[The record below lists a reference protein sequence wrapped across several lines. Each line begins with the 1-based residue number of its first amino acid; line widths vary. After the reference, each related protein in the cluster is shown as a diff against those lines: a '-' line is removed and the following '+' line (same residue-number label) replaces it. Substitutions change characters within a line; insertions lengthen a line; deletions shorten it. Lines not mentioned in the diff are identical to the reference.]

1 MQVKLE
7 GTDKALK
14 SLQKLQGKELERAM
28 RKWMNQAI
36 QVILE
41 EAKRRASFVKGYSTG
56 ALKESLRKKL
66 KKKRDGTLQAKVE
79 AWYPEPGDKKKY
91 YAFAVEY
98 GTKTQGPQP
107 FLHPAGEAKKEEVVK
122 IMTDGMEDLVREAER
137 RGK

>member
-1 MQVKLE
+1 MQLKLE

-14 SLQKLQGKELERAM
+14 SLQKLQGKELEKAM
-28 RKWMNQAI
+28 RKWMNRAI

-79 AWYPEPGDKKKY
+79 AKKY
-91 YAFAVEY
+91 YAFSVEY
-98 GTKTQGPQP
+98 GTKDQDPQP
-107 FLHPAGEAKKEEVVK
+107 FLHPAGEAKKGEVVK
-122 IMTDGMEDLVREAER
+122 IMTEGMEDLVREAER